1 MPLFAINSCSGLN
14 EWWLSKREI
23 PVVRTELVNATSF
36 GKRPIADIIIKNFEI
51 RKYSGF
57 CGWALKVMISD
68 VIIKDKQKETD
79 RRGAS
84 ETRGRY
90 WSDVTT
96 DKQKSEAI
104 RN

>member
-1 MPLFAINSCSGLN
+1 
-14 EWWLSKREI
+14 
-23 PVVRTELVNATSF
+23 
-36 GKRPIADIIIKNFEI
+36 
-51 RKYSGF
+51 
-57 CGWALKVMISD
+57 MISD

>member
-1 MPLFAINSCSGLN
+1 MCGC
-14 EWWLSKREI
+14 
-23 PVVRTELVNATSF
+23 VCVCLVSDLESYMVLVHGNTVL
-36 GKRPIADIIIKNFEI
+36 
-51 RKYSGF
+51 Y
-57 CGWALKVMISD
+57 D